1 MYWSCWEAGFLARDR
16 GFVLSR
22 FRDHLVWSREV
33 SAYLP
38 LMRVTETKG
47 GLWSR
52 LKRLATADVGAVLR
66 KFNAQDLERIEQLL
80 LEADFGVPATLELMG
95 VLESGVRTGKFKS
108 EADLHAAFES
118 KVVELLAGPSD
129 PGSIVRAAP
138 PPTVILVM
146 GVNGVGKTTS
156 VAKLAHRLK
165 GEGRRILLAAAD
177 TYRAGAVAQLE
188 TWAGRLG
195 LPCVSGAQG
204 GDPAAVAFDAVTA
217 VKARGLD
224 TLIIDTAGRLH
235 TQDGLM
241 DELRK
246 VHRVVA
252 RQAPGA
258 PHEAFLV
265 LDGTVGQ
272 NAVRQGKQFAEVVK
286 PTGIIVTKLDGTA
299 KGGAVVALRRELDVP
314 MRFVG
319 TGEGVGDLEI
329 FDPVQFARSVL
340 GEE

>member
-1 MYWSCWEAGFLARDR
+1 MT
-16 GFVLSR
+16 
-22 FRDHLVWSREV
+22 
-33 SAYLP
+33 
-38 LMRVTETKG
+38 RVTSTKP
-47 GLWSR
+47 GLWGR
-52 LKRLATADVGAVLR
+52 LKRLATTDVGALLR
-66 KFNAQDLERIEQLL
+66 KLNAEDLERIEQLL
-80 LEADFGVPATLELMG
+80 LEADFGVPATMELVTALEA
-95 VLESGVRTGKFKS
+95 GVRSGKLKT
-108 EADLHAAFES
+108 EADLRAAFEGQL
-118 KVVELLAGPSD
+118 VAMLAGPGD
-129 PGSIVRAAP
+129 PGRIATATP

-146 GVNGVGKTTS
+146 GVNGVGKTTT

-188 TWAGRLG
+188 TWAERLG

-224 TLIIDTAGRLH
+224 TLLIDTAGRLH

-241 DELRK
+241 EELRK
-246 VHRVVA
+246 VQRVIA

-258 PHEAFLV
+258 PHEALLV

-272 NAVRQGKQFAEVVK
+272 NAVRQGKQFATVIP

-299 KGGAVVALRRELDVP
+299 KGGAVVALRRELEAPV
-314 MRFVG
+314 RFIG
-319 TGEGVGDLEI
+319 TGEGIEDLRPFEAGE
-329 FDPVQFARSVL
+329 FARSVL
-340 GEE
+340 GE

>member
-1 MYWSCWEAGFLARDR
+1 
-16 GFVLSR
+16 
-22 FRDHLVWSREV
+22 
-33 SAYLP
+33 
-38 LMRVTETKG
+38 MRITATKS

-52 LKRLATADVGAVLR
+52 LKRLATSDVGAMLR
-66 KFNAQDLERIEQLL
+66 RFNAQDLEGIEQLL
-80 LEADFGVPATLELMG
+80 LEADFGVPATMELVA
-95 VLESGVRTGKFKS
+95 VLEAGVRAGTLKS
-108 EADLHAAFES
+108 AQDLHAAFES
-118 KVVELLAGPSD
+118 KVAELLAGSAD
-129 PGSIVRAAP
+129 PGRVAVAEP

-165 GEGRRILLAAAD
+165 GEGRKILLAAAD

-188 TWAGRLG
+188 TWAERLG

-204 GDPAAVAFDAVTA
+204 GDPAAVAFDALTA

-224 TLIIDTAGRLH
+224 TLVIDTAGRLH

-246 VHRVVA
+246 VHRVIA

-258 PHEAFLV
+258 PHEALLV

-272 NAVRQGKQFAEVVK
+272 NAVRQGKEFAAVVP

-299 KGGAVVALRRELDVP
+299 KGGAVVALRREMAAPV
-314 MRFVG
+314 RFIG
-319 TGEGVGDLEI
+319 TGEGIGDLAP
-329 FDPVQFARSVL
+329 FDARAFARAIL
-340 GEE
+340 GE

>member
-1 MYWSCWEAGFLARDR
+1 MT
-16 GFVLSR
+16 
-22 FRDHLVWSREV
+22 
-33 SAYLP
+33 
-38 LMRVTETKG
+38 RVTQPDRP

-52 LKRLATADVGAVLR
+52 LKKLATSDVGALLR
-66 KFNAQDLERIEQLL
+66 KFNAEDLDRIERLL
-80 LEADFGVPATLELMG
+80 LEADFGVPATMELVQ
-95 VLESGVRTGKFKS
+95 VLEAGVRAGKLKTDD
-108 EADLHAAFES
+108 DLHAAFGA
-118 KVVELLAGPSD
+118 KLAGMLAGPAD
-129 PGSIVRAAP
+129 PGVVARAAP

-146 GVNGVGKTTS
+146 GVNGVGKTTT

-165 GEGRRILLAAAD
+165 REGRQILLAAAD

-188 TWAGRLG
+188 TWAERLG
-195 LPCVSGAQG
+195 LPCVSGTQG

-235 TQDGLM
+235 TQGGLM

-246 VHRVVA
+246 VHRVIA

-258 PHEAFLV
+258 PHESFLV

-272 NAVRQGKQFAEVVK
+272 NAVRQGREFAQVVP

-314 MRFVG
+314 VRFIG
-319 TGEGVGDLEI
+319 TGEGIEDLQV
-329 FDPVQFARSVL
+329 FDAQAFARGVL
-340 GEE
+340 GE